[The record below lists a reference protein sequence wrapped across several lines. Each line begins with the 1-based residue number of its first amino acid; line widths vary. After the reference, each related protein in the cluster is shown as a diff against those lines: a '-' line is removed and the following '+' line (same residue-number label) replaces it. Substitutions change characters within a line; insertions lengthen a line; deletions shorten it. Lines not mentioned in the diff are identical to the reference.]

1 MDSQPNH
8 GDDSRWFQLPCP
20 VPMNKDDF
28 TFDYDLPKR
37 LIAQQPL
44 ENRVD
49 ARLMLVDRQA
59 DRIEHH
65 YVRDIPQLLAP
76 GDRLVFN
83 NTKVVPAALQGLRTS
98 TGGNWQGLFLEVT
111 PEGQWKIICKTR
123 GHLKVGEQ
131 ISLLDRR
138 MRPAVQLWLIE
149 RLDDGQWLAQPDSQA
164 TCSDLLTQVGRV
176 PLPHYIRGGRMVDS
190 DVVNYQTVYAREP
203 GAVAAP
209 TAGLH
214 FTKQLLESIESHGV
228 AFTAVTLH
236 VGLGTFRP
244 IQSGALEDHQ
254 MHEERGELTEA
265 AVKEINATREA
276 EGRIVAVGTT
286 VVRVL
291 ETAFAQ
297 ADEALSDGGATSRNL
312 EAWSGKTDLFIRPPY
327 QFGAID
333 AMMTNFHYPGTTLLV
348 LVQTFGGRDLIRRA
362 YEEAIREEYR
372 FFSYGDAMLIL

>member
-1 MDSQPNH
+1 MDSQPEN

-20 VPMNKDDF
+20 DPMNKDDS

-44 ENRVD
+44 ENRAD

-59 DRIEHH
+59 DRIGHH
-65 YVRDIPQLLAP
+65 YVRDIPQLLAA
-76 GDRLVFN
+76 GDRLVLN
-83 NTKVVPAALQGLRTS
+83 NTKVIPAALQGLRTS
-98 TGGNWQGLFLEVT
+98 TGGNWRGLFLEVT
-111 PEGQWKIICKTR
+111 PQGHWKVICKTR
-123 GHLKVGEQ
+123 GRLKVGEQ

-138 MRPAVQLWLIE
+138 MRPATKLWLIE
-149 RLDDGQWLAQPDSQA
+149 RLDDGQWLAQPDTQSNY
-164 TCSDLLTQVGRV
+164 SDVLTQVGRI
-176 PLPHYIRGGRMVDS
+176 PLPHYIRGGRMLDA
-190 DVVNYQTVYAREP
+190 DVGNYQTIYARNP

-214 FTKQLLESIESHGV
+214 FTKQLLEAIEFRGV

-244 IQSGALEDHQ
+244 IQSESLEDHQ
-254 MHEERGELTEA
+254 MHEERGELTDA
-265 AVKEINATREA
+265 AAIEINATREA
-276 EGRIVAVGTT
+276 GGRIVAVGTT

-297 ADEALSDGGATSRNL
+297 AADVLPEGGATSRKL
-312 EAWSGKTDLFIRPPY
+312 AAWSGKTDLFIRPPY

-333 AMMTNFHYPGTTLLV
+333 ALMTNFHFPSTTLLI

-362 YEEAIREEYR
+362 YEEAVREEYR

>member
-1 MDSQPNH
+1 MDSQPEN

-65 YVRDIPQLLAP
+65 YVRDIPQLLAA
-76 GDRLVFN
+76 GDRLVLN
-83 NTKVVPAALQGLRTS
+83 NTKVIPAALQGLRTS
-98 TGGNWQGLFLEVT
+98 TGGTWQGLFLEVT
-111 PEGQWKIICKTR
+111 PQGHWKIICKTR
-123 GHLKVGEQ
+123 GRLKVGEQ

-138 MRPAVQLWLIE
+138 MRPAVKLRLIE
-149 RLDDGQWLAQPDSQA
+149 RLDAGQWLVQPDTQS
-164 TCSDLLTQVGRV
+164 TCSDVLTQVGRV
-176 PLPHYIRGGRMVDS
+176 PLPHYIRGGRMLDA
-190 DVVNYQTVYAREP
+190 DVGDYQTIYARNP

-214 FTKQLLESIESHGV
+214 FTKQLLEAIEFRGV

-244 IQSGALEDHQ
+244 IQSESLEDHQ
-254 MHEERGELTEA
+254 MHEERGELTDAA
-265 AVKEINATREA
+265 AVEINATREA
-276 EGRIVAVGTT
+276 GGRIVAVGTT

-297 ADEALSDGGATSRNL
+297 AADVPPEGGATSRKL
-312 EAWSGKTDLFIRPPY
+312 AAWSGKTDLFIRPPY

-333 AMMTNFHYPGTTLLV
+333 ALMTNFHFPSTTLLV

-362 YEEAIREEYR
+362 YEEAVREEYR

>member
-1 MDSQPNH
+1 MDSQPKN

-49 ARLMLVDRQA
+49 ARLMLVDRRA

-65 YVRDIPQLLAP
+65 YVRDIPQLLAA
-76 GDRLVFN
+76 GDRLVLN

-111 PEGQWKIICKTR
+111 PHGQWKIICKTR

-138 MRPAVQLWLIE
+138 MRPAVKLWLIE
-149 RLDDGQWLAQPDSQA
+149 RLDDGQWLAQPDPQS
-164 TCSDLLTQVGRV
+164 TCSDLLAQVGRI

-190 DVVNYQTVYAREP
+190 DVVNYQTIYAREP

-214 FTKQLLESIESHGV
+214 FTKHLLEAIESRGV

-244 IQSGALEDHQ
+244 IQSESLEDHQ

-265 AVKEINATREA
+265 AAKEINATREA
-276 EGRIVAVGTT
+276 GGRIVAVGTT

-297 ADEALSDGGATSRNL
+297 AGEVLLEGDTTSRKL
-312 EAWSGKTDLFIRPPY
+312 AAWSGKTDLFIRPPY

-333 AMMTNFHYPGTTLLV
+333 ALMTNFHFPGTTLLV
-348 LVQTFGGRDLIRRA
+348 LVQTYGGRDLIRRA